1 MLTYDDLLVSC
12 HVDSANNLYPSS
24 SSLDLMRCLQR
35 SVDILTENGR
45 CKTISR
51 VISLF
56 DDIYGQKMSSV
67 LQKLETPSRLAKLTG
82 LILEFDNNTNR
93 TKDLFL
99 YNFHM
104 RLSIGEYSGTDEVS
118 LISESGTTSM
128 NSSSL
133 LFARFNVGH
142 DTLIAIVEF
151 FFVVKDVIL
160 TSY

>member
-1 MLTYDDLLVSC
+1 
-12 HVDSANNLYPSS
+12 
-24 SSLDLMRCLQR
+24 MRCLQR